1 MPRPRALTLA
11 VIAAG
16 LLTFAPSAN
25 AAITISGS
33 GDTVVVS
40 GDAGAQH
47 VHIRDGDPSA
57 APPYSF
63 AFYVDGA
70 VVDDYS
76 GDDSCGYVEGGVVT
90 IQCGDGSVMNAVF
103 NLAGGNDTFEYYD
116 TPIFS
121 VLSSLAVDL
130 GSGADDNGSGIKGI
144 PTVIRGGDGDDNLA
158 GEDGPTTVVEGG
170 PGADR
175 IAGGTGL
182 SGETLRGG
190 DGDDQINGL
199 GGNDQIFGDAGND
212 TLIGGGDG
220 DAITGGPGRDNVAGD
235 DTLNSLSGNDTLQL
249 ADGEQDSAICGFGA
263 DTVQADAIDV
273 VSSPDCESVT
283 LVGGG
288 PPPPPPPPPTGDAKV
303 ALAKPAKLSARKRR
317 LAVEVSCPS
326 DANGGC
332 QGQVRF
338 TVSFKEKGKK
348 KTLGLGRVSF
358 TLKPGASKS
367 VGRKLSKKIVRRLRK
382 SKKPKLTV
390 RAVSRD
396 AAFKE
401 YASRKTAALK
411 FKR

>member
-1 MPRPRALTLA
+1 MTTSRARTGRPPWSRRPR
-11 VIAAG
+11 
-16 LLTFAPSAN
+16 
-25 AAITISGS
+25 
-33 GDTVVVS
+33 
-40 GDAGAQH
+40 
-47 VHIRDGDPSA
+47 R
-57 APPYSF
+57 
-63 AFYVDGA
+63 
-70 VVDDYS
+70 
-76 GDDSCGYVEGGVVT
+76 
-90 IQCGDGSVMNAVF
+90 
-103 NLAGGNDTFEYYD
+103 
-116 TPIFS
+116 
-121 VLSSLAVDL
+121 
-130 GSGADDNGSGIKGI
+130 
-144 PTVIRGGDGDDNLA
+144 
-158 GEDGPTTVVEGG
+158 
-170 PGADR
+170 DR
-175 IAGGTGL
+175 IAGGTSL

-249 ADGEQDSAICGFGA
+249 ADGSRTRDLRIRRRHGPGRCDRRGFKPGLRA
-263 DTVQADAIDV
+263 RHARRRRVRRRPRRRRTPRATPR
-273 VSSPDCESVT
+273 S
-283 LVGGG
+283 
-288 PPPPPPPPPTGDAKV
+288 
-303 ALAKPAKLSARKRR
+303 LAKPAKLSARKRR

-338 TVSFKEKGKK
+338 TVSFNEKGKR

-358 TLKPGASKS
+358 TLQPGASKS

-382 SKKPKLTV
+382 AKKPKLTV

-411 FKR
+411 FAR

>member
-1 MPRPRALTLA
+1 MPRTLA
-11 VIAAG
+11 LAGVIAG
-16 LLTFAPSAN
+16 LLTFVSSAH
-25 AAITISGS
+25 ATLTVSSS
-33 GDTVVVS
+33 GDTVFVT
-40 GDAGAQH
+40 GDGSANRIQLQ
-47 VHIRDGDPSA
+47 DGNLSDPQ
-57 APPYSF
+57 PYAF
-63 AFYVDGA
+63 AFYSEDHETINESGSSTCATDGGMP
-70 VVDDYS
+70 VENIY
-76 GDDSCGYVEGGVVT
+76 CG
-90 IQCGDGSVMNAVF
+90 NATVNKVVF
-103 NLAGGNDTFEYYD
+103 NLAGGNDRFGVFND
-116 TPIFS
+116 TLFDN
-121 VLSSLAVDL
+121 LAALTIDL
-130 GSGADDNGSGIKGI
+130 GSGSDDNESGIKGI

-382 SKKPKLTV
+382 AKKPKLTV